1 MNPTLETCAA
11 ALRRNRFD
19 VRVVAT
25 SEEADL
31 EKITENPECG
41 GIQDSENGDE
51 TGL

>member
-1 MNPTLETCAA
+1 
-11 ALRRNRFD
+11 
-19 VRVVAT
+19 
-25 SEEADL
+25 L